1 MTYSATIKSEV
12 EVEAP
17 SLKEAKA
24 SAIKKFKDLL
34 DKGEVKVQIEEE
46 LDSYD

>member
-1 MTYSATIKSEV
+1 MIYSARIKSEV

-17 SLKEAKA
+17 SLKEAKTA
-24 SAIKKFKDLL
+24 VIKKFKELL
-34 DKGEVKVQIEEE
+34 DKDEVKIQIEEE